1 MDKMMKNK
9 EHKKKILA
17 IGAHPDDVELGLGSC
32 LAKHVENG
40 DDVHVLIFSR
50 GEKGVGDYEFK
61 DKEKLS
67 EEEKNSLKG
76 KLREKETKEALK
88 ALGVK
93 EENIKIL
100 GLPDAWIKT
109 NEDNIEEVYRYV
121 TRLKPDVIYT
131 HYLEDDHLD
140 HASTSLVTL
149 HAARRAK
156 TIIFY
161 ESPSTRTSFSP
172 NYFVDISNHLDKK
185 IESLK
190 MHKTQ
195 AGKPYMDED
204 VIKSKARFRGFQ
216 AKVRYAEAFVVYRAV
231 FE

>member
-1 MDKMMKNK
+1 MDKMKKKK

-17 IGAHPDDVELGLGSC
+17 INAHPDDVELGLGGC
-32 LAKHVENG
+32 LTKHVENG
-40 DDVHVLIFSR
+40 DDVRVLIFSR

-61 DKEKLS
+61 DKEKIS

-88 ALGVK
+88 VLGVK
-93 EENIKIL
+93 EENIEIL
-100 GLPDAWIKT
+100 GLQDAGIKT
-109 NEDNIEEVYRYV
+109 NEDNIEEVYRCV

-131 HYLEDDHLD
+131 PYFEDDHLD

-172 NYFVDISNHLDKK
+172 NYFVDILNHIDKK
-185 IESLK
+185 IEALK
-190 MHKTQ
+190 LPKSQ
-195 AGKPYMDED
+195 AGKPYMNED
-204 VIKSKARFRGFQ
+204 VIMSKARFRW
-216 AKVRYAEAFVVYRAV
+216 RREAVIQTAHK
-231 FE
+231 